1 MNLEM
6 IGFLKDGKYR
16 LIVLKELNTKPQLPS
31 ELASKLGIN
40 RASLSRILK
49 VLKDKE
55 LIISS
60 SNNSRTIIYFIS
72 KKGKIVL
79 EGMKDEQ

>member
-1 MNLEM
+1 MDLEM
-6 IGFLKDGKYR
+6 ISFLKDGKYR
-16 LIVLKELNTKPQLPS
+16 LKVLRELNLKPQLPS

-49 VLKDKE
+49 VLKDKG

-60 SNNSRTIIYFIS
+60 SNSSRTIIYSIS
-72 KKGKIVL
+72 KRGKSIM
-79 EGMKDEQ
+79 EDFKDE